1 MKNRHYRRW
10 LVFAGCC
17 LLLLA
22 VSRAVTSSTAELVLN
37 IARDA
42 GDANGQPLVT
52 PDCENSALKI
62 SPCQPVAATW
72 LAHLNA
78 RAYVFADAFRAAGH
92 EDAVTGAVL
101 DCSLGIYYGRLTRDG
116 TRWSRHA
123 FAEACDGNFVQINE
137 VRFDYRRAV
146 RDEASAD
153 RAFFVAFLDGW
164 GDVGPGCIPEKG
176 YTILG
181 NDIGCRP
188 VMADNCGVID
198 WRERGADSQYASTY
212 HLSFCQYSDFERAYE

>member
-1 MKNRHYRRW
+1 MKIRHYRRW

-22 VSRAVTSSTAELVLN
+22 ISRTVVSSTAELVLT
-37 IARDA
+37 IAGEA
-42 GDANGQPLVT
+42 GDANDEPLVT
-52 PDCENSALKI
+52 PDCENSTLKI

-78 RAYVFADAFRAAGH
+78 RAHIFADAFRAAGH
-92 EDAVTGAVL
+92 EGEVTGAVL
-101 DCSLGIYYGRLTRDG
+101 DCSLGISYGRKTRDG

-123 FAEACDGNFVQINE
+123 FAEACDGTFVQVND

-176 YTILG
+176 YKILAHFVVTG
-181 NDIGCRP
+181 I
-188 VMADNCGVID
+188 
-198 WRERGADSQYASTY
+198 
-212 HLSFCQYSDFERAYE
+212 